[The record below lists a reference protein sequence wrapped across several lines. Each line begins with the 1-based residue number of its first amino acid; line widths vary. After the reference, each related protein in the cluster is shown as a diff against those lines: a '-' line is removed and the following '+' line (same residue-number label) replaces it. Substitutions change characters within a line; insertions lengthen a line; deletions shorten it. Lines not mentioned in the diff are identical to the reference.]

1 MVALFLVLNKTEY
14 LDELLNVFVENGVKG
29 ATILDSQGMG
39 SALTMNGDDPVP
51 AFGLLRSFLDHAKPY
66 NKTIFTVLESEE
78 HAQRIAKVVNEV
90 VDGIDKPGYG
100 LMFTVPVGQV
110 YGM

>member
-1 MVALFLVLNKTEY
+1 MVALFIVLNKTDF
-14 LDELLNVFVENGVKG
+14 LDEILTEFVENGVKG

-39 SALTMNGDDPVP
+39 SALTMNADDPVP
-51 AFGLLRSFLDHAKPY
+51 AFGLLRSFLDHSKPY

-78 HAQRIAKVVNEV
+78 DAQRVAKIVNKV
-90 VDGIDKPGYG
+90 MGGIDNPGHG
-100 LMFTVPVGQV
+100 MMFTVPVGRV